1 MKNSI
6 VSFDDTE
13 TAFRSKSN
21 ADLMRAFWLFRI
33 ISYNWLVQ
41 ISPPF
46 VKFALWARLPVKGI
60 IRATAFRHFC
70 GGESIEDCTKTI
82 KELAKFRIGT
92 ILDYSVEGKESE
104 EDFERALQQT
114 LATIQRAK
122 GDPDIPFSVFKPSG
136 FARISLLEKV
146 NEKKLLSESEQE
158 EYSAFYKR
166 ICTICRAG
174 FENNVPIY
182 IDAEESWIQDVVD
195 EIAKEMMMKY
205 NQEKAIIYNT
215 LQMYRHDRLEFL
227 SRSIQHAMDNNYYA
241 GFKLVRG
248 AYMEKERERALKMN
262 YPSPIQENKQ
272 RTDEDYNAALKI
284 CMDHIDRVYLCAGTH
299 NEESCLL
306 LTELM
311 AEKKLSNDHDHIWFS
326 QLYGMSDHITFNLAK
341 KNYNTSKYVPYGPVA
356 SVLPYLIRRAQENTS
371 VAGQT
376 GRELRLIG
384 LELKRRKALGIN
396 QISH

>member
-1 MKNSI
+1 MKNSQ
-6 VSFDDTE
+6 VTFEDTE
-13 TAFRSKSN
+13 TAFISKSN
-21 ADLMRAFWLFRI
+21 ADLKRAFWLFRI
-33 ISYNWLVQ
+33 ISFNWLVQ

-46 VKFALWARLPVKGI
+46 VKFALWARLPIKGI

-70 GGESIEDCTKTI
+70 GGESIEDCDNTI
-82 KELAKFRIGT
+82 RELAKYRIGT

-122 GDPDIPFSVFKPSG
+122 GDPHIPFSVFKPSG

-146 NEKKLLSESEQE
+146 NEKKLLSESEQAD
-158 EYSAFYKR
+158 YSAFYKR
-166 ICTICRAG
+166 ICTICQAG

-195 EIAKEMMMKY
+195 EIAREMMMKY
-205 NQEKAIIYNT
+205 NVEKAIIYNT
-215 LQMYRHDRLEFL
+215 LQLYRHDRLEFL
-227 SRSIQHAMDNNYYA
+227 KSSIQHAEANNYYA

-248 AYMEKERERALKMN
+248 AYMEKERERATRMN
-262 YPSPIQENKQ
+262 YPSPIQENKE
-272 RTDEDYNAALKI
+272 RTDEDYNSALKI
-284 CMDHIDRVYLCAGTH
+284 CMEHIDRVYLCAGTH

-311 AEKKLSNDHDHIWFS
+311 AEKKLAKDHEHVWFS

-341 KNYNTSKYVPYGPVA
+341 NNYNTSKYVPYGPVA

-371 VAGQT
+371 VKGQT
-376 GRELRLIG
+376 GRELKLIRQ
-384 LELKRRKALGIN
+384 EKKRRQELSK
-396 QISH
+396 